1 MRVAIATEGN
11 EVAPHFGRCASYT
24 LAEIEEGRVLSL
36 TGLPNPGHQPGF
48 LPGYLAEQGVE
59 CIIAGGM
66 GPRAVE
72 LFEERGIDTVVGV
85 WGLVTEIA
93 EQYARG
99 ELVGGRS
106 TCVHDADP
114 SHRWCGKAD
123 AEG

>member
-11 EVAPHFGRCASYT
+11 EVASHFGRCASYT
-24 LAEIEEGRVLSL
+24 LAEIENGKVLSL

-66 GPRAVE
+66 GPRAVG

-85 WGLVTEIA
+85 RGLVTEIA

-99 ELVGGRS
+99 ELVGGLS
-106 TCVHDADP
+106 ACLHQAGP
-114 SHRWCGKAD
+114 GQGPCGEK
-123 AEG
+123 EPWG